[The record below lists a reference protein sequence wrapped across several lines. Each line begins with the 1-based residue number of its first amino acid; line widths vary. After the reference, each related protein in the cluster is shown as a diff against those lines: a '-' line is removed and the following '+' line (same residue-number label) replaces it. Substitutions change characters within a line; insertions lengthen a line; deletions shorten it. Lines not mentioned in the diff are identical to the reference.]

1 MGWWRRS
8 KEKAN
13 NRALFI
19 RCACKTRSFF
29 PPFCRPSSFYPS
41 PAFLPSPSL
50 LCFIL
55 YSLSLCLYSK
65 RGVRQTFRR
74 RLLPLFRREID
85 LHSRIIGRNYWE
97 LLDVNWFSGE
107 VLRGK
112 KVGEEVN
119 EDRFEHFIIRVE
131 ETGKPDRF
139 STELEERAGVRK
151 KREEKLRRVAAWY
164 SSTTT

>member
-55 YSLSLCLYSK
+55 YSLSVYIRNVAFDRPFVVGS
-65 RGVRQTFRR
+65 
-74 RLLPLFRREID
+74 LPFRREID
-85 LHSRIIGRNYWE
+85 LHPRIIGRNYWE
-97 LLDVNWFSGE
+97 LLDINWFSGE

-139 STELEERAGVRK
+139 STELEERTGVRK